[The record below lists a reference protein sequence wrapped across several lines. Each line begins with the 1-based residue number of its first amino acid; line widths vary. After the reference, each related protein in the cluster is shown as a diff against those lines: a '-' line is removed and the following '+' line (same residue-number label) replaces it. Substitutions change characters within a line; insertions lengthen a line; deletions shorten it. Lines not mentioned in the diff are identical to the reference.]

1 MDILDILFF
10 HSSFSCDLSYG
21 QKMSEVI
28 SHLPDLPGHNFMTGV
43 TVHTVHR
50 SLPAFSLQDNLP
62 PMFGARS
69 TSGLSAFRL
78 LLRLQER
85 PPLLPCRQW
94 HEAPREDENSWGF
107 SVSQLENWL
116 TSSIPIRTFGRFNGS
131 IPISR

>member
-1 MDILDILFF
+1 
-10 HSSFSCDLSYG
+10 
-21 QKMSEVI
+21 
-28 SHLPDLPGHNFMTGV
+28 MTGV
-43 TVHTVHR
+43 TVHPVHR

-69 TSGLSAFRL
+69 TSGLSAFRP
-78 LLRLQER
+78 LLRFQER

-107 SVSQLENWL
+107 PIKIGSQAKKTQLEHLINL
-116 TSSIPIRTFGRFNGS
+116 EGS